1 MLITDSGLPMG
12 QEGQIRAMSAS
23 SVCNREKSTHALEF
37 SFTEPESALSNLK
50 HSPCWFT
57 NFTFYGSSRFF
68 LVSHV
73 EFRRLFTCCS
83 FWGTSLARYRAATGV
98 WRARAWAADG
108 SYELI
113 DASQTRRPT
122 SPGPKETRIPSSSR
136 SEILAS
142 PSSRSLL
149 QGGVATRR
157 SHAPTPARIAHMS
170 RLSCADECAS
180 APPRSSATRAPRHA
194 RASGNAANR
203 RAESS
208 LRAITPLPPPPRP
221 ATAAKAQRSRSRT
234 WHARRRPTAGRGR
247 GAGTDHSAAG
257 GGGGSCGAVRSREQV
272 RRRRTEYRGP
282 SRMIITDIR
291 NHFHDI
297 SAGRPACW
305 RSPYRRMRRLPL
317 AAAGRE
323 GRLVC
328 RSHAPP
334 SGGHLSERKNL
345 ARRLLAVAEGSHAP
359 P

>member
-1 MLITDSGLPMG
+1 MLIADSGLPMG

-142 PSSRSLL
+142 PSSRSLP

-180 APPRSSATRAPRHA
+180 ASAPPRSSANRAPRHA
-194 RASGNAANR
+194 HASGKFSR
-203 RAESS
+203 
-208 LRAITPLPPPPRP
+208 PPRGIVPSRHRP
-221 ATAAKAQRSRSRT
+221 APAAAPPCHRRQGAAVSLAHLACAPPADCR
-234 WHARRRPTAGRGR
+234 ARARGR
-247 GAGTDHSAAG
+247 HRPQRG
-257 GGGGSCGAVRSREQV
+257 G
-272 RRRRTEYRGP
+272 RRRRRLR
-282 SRMIITDIR
+282 SCAITG
-291 NHFHDI
+291 
-297 SAGRPACW
+297 AG
-305 RSPYRRMRRLPL
+305 
-317 AAAGRE
+317 AAAADGVPRAQPDDNNRYPE
-323 GRLVC
+323 
-328 RSHAPP
+328 SF
-334 SGGHLSERKNL
+334 S
-345 ARRLLAVAEGSHAP
+345 
-359 P
+359 